1 MTLYVI
7 RPDNNVLDAVHMH
20 LSRLNLKKA
29 HDITIEPHKASRS
42 KQQNA
47 YMHVLFRLISKETGY
62 TEDEVKDMIKDS
74 LNLWVTRTRK
84 DGTQFEALR
93 STAEMTTDEM
103 SNLID
108 QTLVICSKLGIKYP
122 DRRHF
127 GYD

>member
-1 MTLYVI
+1 M
-7 RPDNNVLDAVHMH
+7 
-20 LSRLNLKKA
+20 
-29 HDITIEPHKASRS
+29 SRS

-47 YMHVLFRLISKETGY
+47 YLHVLFRLISKETGY